1 MIRFASPTFLVLGLG
16 LVVVVAL
23 SWLSYERRRDRSL
36 AAFAGDLG
44 RRLAHAEIDAQRHL
58 RWGLRVFGLLAL
70 VVAAAAPRWGEEV
83 VKVSAE
89 GSDLVLVFDTSKSMD
104 ARDVPPTR
112 LEEAKR
118 EALALL
124 DALAGDRVGVV
135 AFAGDAVALS
145 PLTLDR
151 SAVRLLIE
159 SLNSDAVSTPG
170 SDLGRGLRT
179 ALRLLPDGESGQQA
193 VVLFTDGE
201 DTEAGLDEGI
211 AAIQRRNVRVFAV
224 GVGTPAGET
233 IPVLDERGRQ
243 VGVKTDANGQPVVSR
258 LDVNALRE
266 VARRTR
272 GQFLSAQHPGGELAR
287 LKAAVATLGRGR
299 REGRLGARP
308 VERFPLFAL
317 VAWILFVASWL
328 LPERTTV
335 LPRQLARGR
344 GARAALL
351 VAVLGTGLLLGP
363 GRADAA
369 HPLVEGNRLYA
380 AGDYKGAIRVYQE
393 ALKKSPGDAALLA
406 NLGAALYRTNDWKG
420 AEESFARAQAAAAR
434 KPEVAA
440 RAGQG
445 RGNALFRQE
454 RYREALDAY
463 RAALEARPGDADAR
477 FNYELTLRKLRPKE
491 ERPEKSPP
499 RPDDPNQA
507 GQGGGGGGGGGTPP
521 PAQSPNQPPPRP
533 SPGQG
538 APPSPGREAPGGQ
551 LSRAE
556 AERLLEALQNG
567 ERQARAQQRRTR
579 GGEAPRE
586 KDW

>member
-1 MIRFASPTFLVLGLG
+1 VIRFASTTFLLLGLG
-16 LVVVVAL
+16 LVAVVAL
-23 SWLSYERRRDRSL
+23 TWLRYERRRRKRL
-36 AAFAGDLG
+36 AAFAGDLAH
-44 RRLAHAEIDAQRHL
+44 RLAHAEDDAQRHL
-58 RWGLRVFGLLAL
+58 RWGLRVLGLLAL

-83 VKVSAE
+83 VRVSAE

-118 EALALL
+118 EGLALL

-151 SAVRLLIE
+151 SAARLLIE
-159 SLNSDAVSTPG
+159 SLHTDVVSTPG

-179 ALRLLPDGESGQQA
+179 ALRLLPDGESGQQGI
-193 VVLFTDGE
+193 VLFTDGE
-201 DTEAGLDEGI
+201 DTEAGLGEGT

-233 IPVLDERGRQ
+233 IPVLDVRGRQ
-243 VGVKTDANGQPVVSR
+243 VGVKTDASGQPVVSR
-258 LDVNALRE
+258 LDANALRE

-287 LKAAVATLGRGR
+287 LKAAVASLGRGK
-299 REGRLGARP
+299 REGRLGSRP

-317 VAWILFVASWL
+317 LAWLLFVASWL
-328 LPERTTV
+328 LPERRSI
-335 LPRQLARGR
+335 LPRRLTRRRA
-344 GARAALL
+344 ARAAAFAAL
-351 VAVLGTGLLLGP
+351 VGGGLLFTPGP
-363 GRADAA
+363 ARAA

-380 AGDYKGAIRVYQE
+380 AGDFRGAIRVYQE
-393 ALKKSPGDAALLA
+393 GLKKAPGDAALLA

-420 AEESFARAQAAAAR
+420 AEEAFARAQAAATR
-434 KPEVAA
+434 NPDVGA

-463 RAALEARPGDADAR
+463 RSALEARPGDADAR
-477 FNYELTLRKLRPKE
+477 FNYELTLRKLKPEE
-491 ERPEKSPP
+491 ERPQEPP
-499 RPDDPNQA
+499 PDPNQA
-507 GQGGGGGGGGGTPP
+507 GQGGGGGGGGASPP
-521 PAQSPNQPPPRP
+521 QPPPN
-533 SPGQG
+533 
-538 APPSPGREAPGGQ
+538 APPRPAPGTSAPSAPGREGPGQ

-556 AERLLEALQNG
+556 AERLLDALQND
-567 ERQARAQQRRTR
+567 ERQARAQQRRSR
-579 GGEAPRE
+579 GGETPRE